1 MNKKG
6 DFESMRVCFVYVYF
20 VYSEYKRQG
29 NDVGA
34 KWGSIDFLLGK
45 SSKIFDVLGEIF
57 DNSDKHGVSACR
69 KNCA

>member
-1 MNKKG
+1 MY
-6 DFESMRVCFVYVYF
+6 VYVYF
-20 VYSEYKRQG
+20 VNSEYKRQG

-57 DNSDKHGVSACR
+57 DNSDKHRVSARR
-69 KNCA
+69 KNCAYTFTHLNI